1 MGIVAVESCVVSE
14 PTSTTPT
21 TKREK
26 IIGYSVEI
34 SDRKTVQPFIEKWHY
49 THSINGI
56 FSDYSFVL
64 LHENIMIGA
73 AIFGQLAMKGVAE
86 KYKKLGYTKV
96 IELRRLVLIDDTL
109 RNAESYFI
117 ARMLKWIRQNTDIGL
132 VIAYSDPEQNHTGVV
147 YKASNFVF
155 LGKTAK
161 DHKILFNGKAYHSR
175 ALRTRDSRGEYK
187 PFVKRLRQ
195 AYESGDAKR
204 IDIEGKLCYAYSVSD
219 KKYRNN
225 TNEKFSGLDVSKRN

>member
-1 MGIVAVESCVVSE
+1 MGTVAVEPCASDQPV
-14 PTSTTPT
+14 TTTPALE
-21 TKREK
+21 RQK
-26 IIGYSVEI
+26 IVGYSVKI

-64 LHENIMIGA
+64 LHEDIMIGA
-73 AIFGQLAMKGVAE
+73 AIFGSLAMKGVAE

-117 ARMLKWIRQNTDIGL
+117 ARMLKWIKQNTDIGL
-132 VIAYSDPEQNHTGVV
+132 VIAYSDPEQNHTGIV
-147 YKASNFVF
+147 YKASNFVL

-175 ALRTRDSRGEYK
+175 ALRTRDSHGEYK

-195 AYESGDAKR
+195 AYESGEAKR
-204 IDIEGKLCYAYSVSD
+204 VDIEGKLCYAYSVQD
-219 KKYRNN
+219 KQYRNN
-225 TNEKFSGLDVSKRN
+225 TNKKVA